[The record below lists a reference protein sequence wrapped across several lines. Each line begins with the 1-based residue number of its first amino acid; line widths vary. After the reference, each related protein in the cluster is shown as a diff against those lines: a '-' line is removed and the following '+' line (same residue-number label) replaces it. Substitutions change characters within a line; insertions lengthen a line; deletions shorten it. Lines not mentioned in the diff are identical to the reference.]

1 MTTELDET
9 FAGSDLDRRV
19 WFPFYLPHWSSRA
32 TSAATYEIAGGELR
46 LTIADDQPL
55 WCADRHAEPMR
66 VSCLQ
71 TGSYAGPL
79 GSTVGQQPFADGLA
93 VSEEQP
99 TFWGYTPHFGSLEV
113 TMRGTVD
120 PRSMIAFW
128 LSGIE
133 DAPERSGE
141 ICVAE
146 IFGDAVAEGVAQVGM
161 GVHRFRDPD
170 LTEEFATEPL
180 RLDVGEDHTYAVD
193 WRPGSLVFSV
203 DGAVVRELAQ
213 APDYPVQLMLGVF
226 EFPDRHRDLIDHGP
240 APELVVSRVRGRS
253 LGPRPPAG
261 ESAAG

>member
-1 MTTELDET
+1 MVSELDET
-9 FAGSDLDRRV
+9 FAGTDLDRSV
-19 WFPFYLPHWSSRA
+19 WFPYYLPHWSSRA
-32 TSAATYEIAGGELR
+32 TSAATYEVAGGELR
-46 LTIADDQPL
+46 LTVADDQPL

-71 TGSYAGPL
+71 TGSYAGPV
-79 GSTVGQQPFADGLA
+79 GSTVGQQPFTDGLT
-93 VSEEQP
+93 VTEEQP
-99 TFWGYTPHFGSLEV
+99 TFWGCTPHFGALAV
-113 TMRGTVD
+113 TMRGTVG

-146 IFGDAVAEGVAQVGM
+146 IFGDTVEGGVAQVGM
-161 GVHRFRDPD
+161 GVHQFRDPD

-180 RLDVGEDHTYAVD
+180 RLDVAEDHTYAVD

-213 APDYPVQLMLGVF
+213 APAYPVQLMLGVF
-226 EFPDRHRDLIDHGP
+226 AFPDRHPDRADAEP
-240 APELVVSRVRGRS
+240 NPELVVSRVRVRRS
-253 LGPRPPAG
+253 DSAPPAQ
-261 ESAAG
+261 

>member
-1 MTTELDET
+1 MTPELDET
-9 FAGSDLDRRV
+9 FAGADLDRSV
-19 WFPFYLPHWSSRA
+19 WFPYYLPHWSSRA
-32 TSAATYEIAGGELR
+32 ASAATYEIMDGELR

-55 WCADRHAEPMR
+55 WCADRHTEPMR

-71 TGSYAGPL
+71 TGSYAGPS
-79 GSTVGQQPFADGLA
+79 GSTIGQQSFAEGLT

-113 TMRGTVD
+113 IMRGIVG

-128 LSGIE
+128 LSGVE
-133 DAPERSGE
+133 DTPERSGE

-146 IFGDAVAEGVAQVGM
+146 IFGDAVVEGVAQVGL

-170 LTEEFATEPL
+170 LTEEFSTEPL
-180 RLDVGEDHTYAVD
+180 QIDVSEDHAYAVD

-226 EFPDRHRDLIDHGP
+226 EFPDRHPDLIDHGP
-240 APELVVSRVRGRS
+240 APELVVTRVRGSS
-253 LGPRPPAG
+253 LDARPPAE
-261 ESAAG
+261 ESVSG

>member
-1 MTTELDET
+1 MTSELDET
-9 FAGSDLDRRV
+9 FAGADLDRSV
-19 WFPFYLPHWSSRA
+19 WFPYYLPHWSSRVTA
-32 TSAATYEIAGGELR
+32 AATYQIRDGELR

-55 WCADRHAEPMR
+55 WCADRHTEPMR
-66 VSCLQ
+66 VSCVQ
-71 TGSYAGPL
+71 TGSYAGTV
-79 GSTVGQQPFADGLA
+79 GSTVGQQPFADDLTVA
-93 VSEEQP
+93 EEQP
-99 TFWGYTPHFGSLEV
+99 TFWGCTPHYGSIEA
-113 TMRGTVD
+113 TMRGTVG

-146 IFGDAVAEGVAQVGM
+146 IFGDAVVDGVAQVGL

-193 WRPGSLVFSV
+193 WRPDSLVFSV
-203 DGAVVRELAQ
+203 DGLIVRELQQ

-226 EFPDRHRDLIDHGP
+226 EFPHRHPELVDHGL
-240 APELVVSRVRGRS
+240 APELVVSRVRVS
-253 LGPRPPAG
+253 PIL
-261 ESAAG
+261 

>member
-1 MTTELDET
+1 MAYELDET
-9 FAGSDLDRRV
+9 FPGPDLDPEV
-19 WFPFYLPHWSSRA
+19 WFPYYLPHWSSRQ
-32 TSAATYEIAGGELR
+32 TSRASYQVGAGELR
-46 LTIADDQPL
+46 LSIGDDQPL

-71 TGSYAGPL
+71 TGSYAGPV
-79 GSTVGQQPFADGLA
+79 GSTVGQQPFADGLT
-93 VSEEQP
+93 VTEEQP
-99 TFWGYTPHFGSLEV
+99 TLWGCTPHFGSLAV
-113 TMRGTVD
+113 TMRGTVG

-133 DAPERSGE
+133 DTPERSGE

-146 IFGDAVAEGVAQVGM
+146 IFGDAVADGVAQVGM

-180 RLDVGEDHTYAVD
+180 RLDVGGNHTYAVD

-226 EFPDRHRDLIDHGP
+226 AFRDRHPDRAAAEP
-240 APELVVSRVRGRS
+240 SPELVVSRVRVRGR
-253 LGPRPPAG
+253 AT
-261 ESAAG
+261 A

>member
-1 MTTELDET
+1 MASELDESFT
-9 FAGSDLDRRV
+9 GADLDRSV
-19 WFPFYLPHWSSRA
+19 GFPFYLPHRSSRA
-32 TSAATYEIAGGELR
+32 TAAATYRVGDGELR

-55 WCADRHAEPMR
+55 WCADRHSEPMR
-66 VSCLQ
+66 VSCVQ
-71 TGSYAGPL
+71 TGSYAGPV
-79 GSTVGQQPFADGLA
+79 GGTIGQQPFADGLT
-93 VSEEQP
+93 VTEEQP
-99 TFWGYTPHFGSLEV
+99 TFWGCTPHFGSLAV
-113 TMRGTVD
+113 TMRGIVG

-146 IFGDAVAEGVAQVGM
+146 IFGDAVVDGVAQVGL

-193 WRPGSLVFSV
+193 WRPDSLVFSV
-203 DGAVVRELAQ
+203 DGRIVRELQQ

-226 EFPDRHRDLIDHGP
+226 EFPHRQPELVDQGP
-240 APELVVSRVRGRS
+240 APELVVTRVS
-253 LGPRPPAG
+253 VSPLV
-261 ESAAG
+261 

>member
-1 MTTELDET
+1 
-9 FAGSDLDRRV
+9 
-19 WFPFYLPHWSSRA
+19 
-32 TSAATYEIAGGELR
+32 

-55 WCADRHAEPMR
+55 WCPDRHTEPMR
-66 VSCLQ
+66 VSCVQ
-71 TGSYAGPL
+71 TGSYAGL
-79 GSTVGQQPFADGLA
+79 VGSTVGQQPFAGDLTVA
-93 VSEEQP
+93 EEQP
-99 TFWGYTPHFGSLEV
+99 TFWGCTPHFGSLAV
-113 TMRGTVD
+113 TMRGTVG

-146 IFGDAVAEGVAQVGM
+146 IFGDAVVDGVAQVGL

-193 WRPGSLVFSV
+193 WRPDSLVFSV
-203 DGAVVRELAQ
+203 DGLIVRELQQ

-226 EFPDRHRDLIDHGP
+226 EFPHRHPDRAAAEPR
-240 APELVVSRVRGRS
+240 PELVISSVRVMP
-253 LGPRPPAG
+253 LP
-261 ESAAG
+261 

>member
-1 MTTELDET
+1 MEAELDERFT
-9 FAGSDLDRRV
+9 GADLDRSV
-19 WFPFYLPHWSSRA
+19 WFPYYLPHWSSRA
-32 TSAATYEIAGGELR
+32 TSAATYELRGGELR

-55 WCADRHAEPMR
+55 WCADRHAERMR

-79 GSTVGQQPFADGLA
+79 GSTVGQQPFEDGLT

-99 TFWGYTPHFGSLEV
+99 TFWGCTPQFGSLEV
-113 TMRGTVD
+113 TMRGIVG

-133 DAPERSGE
+133 NRPEQSGE

-146 IFGDAVAEGVAQVGM
+146 MFGEAVADGVAQVGL

-180 RLDVGEDHTYAVD
+180 RLDVGDNHTYAVD

-203 DGAVVRELAQ
+203 DGRVVRELAQ
-213 APDYPVQLMLGVF
+213 APDYPVQLMVGVF
-226 EFPDRHRDLIDHGP
+226 EFPDRLPGLPAGGP
-240 APELVVSRVRGRS
+240 RPELVVSRVRVTP
-253 LGPRPPAG
+253 LG
-261 ESAAG
+261 